1 MGKKT
6 ITKKCKRKDIQ
17 KEQEN
22 KELEV
27 IDKTNYRQFMILLYE
42 DTTSYDYE
50 EVINKITTYKK
61 WAYIKHVPE
70 SNEKKEHI
78 HCILILDNKTS
89 ISSISKKLG
98 VPKQFI
104 QSINDLRQS
113 VRYLIHLGWD
123 DKIQYD
129 LESVQLSDNFKK
141 EFNKCF
147 DDIET
152 DEVII
157 NKITFKINELLPYF
171 NNAIDLKL
179 ELIKYISVENYGT
192 LFKKYYNIFNELIS
206 SKYTGTF
213 SNSRDILSRK

>member
-1 MGKKT
+1 MKKKT
-6 ITKKCKRKDIQ
+6 STKKTKRKDIQ
-17 KEQEN
+17 KEEEN

-42 DTTSYDYE
+42 DTTSYDYN
-50 EVINKITTYKK
+50 EVINNLTTYKK
-61 WAYIKHVPE
+61 WAYIKHIPE
-70 SNEKKEHI
+70 TSEKKEHI
-78 HCILILDNKTS
+78 HFILVLDNKTS
-89 ISSISKKLG
+89 ISAISKRFG
-98 VPKQFI
+98 MPKQFI
-104 QSINDLRQS
+104 QSIKDLRQS
-113 VRYLIHLGWD
+113 CRYLVHLGWD

-129 LESVQLSDNFKK
+129 LDSVVVSENFKK
-141 EFNKCF
+141 DFNKCF

-179 ELIKYISVENYGT
+179 ELIKYVSIENYGT

-206 SKYTGTF
+206 SKYSGTL
-213 SNSRDILSRK
+213 SNSRDILLRK